1 MRTFSVRVYGGKLV
15 ILIVWESDPEL
26 RILVRSH
33 KQISFVQIETGFLY
47 GIGFGDGAR
56 VICLFAAVIQ
66 QLGFCTQKI
75 QANVD
80 YLYILLCLSPRR
92 VHFARPWTQA
102 SKPALTDSTS
112 SLAAKRRAETLH
124 VYLFHPTIRAQH
136 DDQLLLLLLCTL
148 V

>member
-75 QANVD
+75 
-80 YLYILLCLSPRR
+80 
-92 VHFARPWTQA
+92 
-102 SKPALTDSTS
+102 
-112 SLAAKRRAETLH
+112 
-124 VYLFHPTIRAQH
+124 
-136 DDQLLLLLLCTL
+136 
-148 V
+148 